1 MDEALTPA
9 YTEAAAE
16 RNRTLLQTAYTGPLS
31 TGKVTSQIV
40 SQVDLLRLAAA
51 TRFPED
57 GSTDSPVIVQRKPTA
72 TPAVAT
78 TSTTVAAAAPASTAT
93 PTPTPPTT
101 TAAPA
106 GELEEGEVVDTPPQ
120 PPTESARKRKKKG
133 KHDKQSKVKV
143 NDTA

>member
-16 RNRTLLQTAYTGPLS
+16 RNRTLLQAAYTGPLS

-78 TSTTVAAAAPASTAT
+78 TSTAVAAAPTSTAT
-93 PTPTPPTT
+93 PTPTQPTT